1 MTSSFFITGTNT
13 GVGKTITSALILS
26 AAHYAQ
32 YPINYFKPIQTG
44 NESDCDL
51 VKELTGLPEHYI
63 KRPVFSLKLSASPYQ
78 AALAEQRAIDPSRIL
93 RHWQTICAT
102 PTIVEGAGG
111 LLVPINK
118 NFLIR
123 DLIKLL
129 DLKLVIVANTIVG
142 TINHILLTI
151 EAAKSANINI
161 TGIILF
167 GNHNPWRIETLRE
180 FTLIPIIVE
189 IPWLNSLH
197 QQSLKYISRSLFNK
211 NILNTLFDE

>member
-1 MTSSFFITGTNT
+1 M
-13 GVGKTITSALILS
+13 
-26 AAHYAQ
+26 
-32 YPINYFKPIQTG
+32 
-44 NESDCDL
+44 
-51 VKELTGLPEHYI
+51 
-63 KRPVFSLKLSASPYQ
+63 
-78 AALAEQRAIDPSRIL
+78 IL

-129 DLKLVIVANTIVG
+129 NLRLVIVANTIVG

-151 EAAKSANINI
+151 EAATSANINI

-167 GNHNPWRIETLRE
+167 GNQNPWLIETLRE
-180 FTLIPIIVE
+180 FTLIPIIAE

-211 NILNTLFDE
+211 NILNTLFDKSKLRAHAKP